1 MPTRTLQ
8 NELST
13 VNLRKS
19 FPEYIELRKKDKLTL
34 KYQTAH
40 DKNRIG
46 FLSS

>member
-8 NELST
+8 NELGT

-34 KYQTAH
+34 LMIKIEE
-40 DKNRIG
+40 D
-46 FLSS
+46 F